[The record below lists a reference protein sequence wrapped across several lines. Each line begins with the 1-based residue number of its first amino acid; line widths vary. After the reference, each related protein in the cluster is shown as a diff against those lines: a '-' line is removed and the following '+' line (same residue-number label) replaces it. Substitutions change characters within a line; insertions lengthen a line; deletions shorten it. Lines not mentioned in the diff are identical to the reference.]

1 MDFLFK
7 HYQEKTDRKYN
18 SKSSCDLKLFY
29 DGTYINY
36 NSTFDF
42 EYDRYGSKK
51 QIIFEHALCVD
62 TTTGDITTSYRLNN
76 DNITIDRMFC
86 SRNKVKKNDFS
97 MLYDLTINGYI
108 RGEKRTGY
116 WGVKYE
122 RAVENIYD
130 TIYNILRTKFKSQFN
145 KDKKYVD
152 QDYTGSLYELIVD
165 FHLDM
170 KNIKGHDGVYLLI
183 QHEYPKKKWL
193 VKNENKFLPAVLDSY
208 GIKSRY
214 LITQLN
220 SPVGNRVKISSLNYI
235 CKLFGDNHV
244 EYLKQILW
252 EIHCCDTPPNR
263 RYHELKNESE
273 KNCMVDTIQKW
284 ETDTLKNDSLIYSLN
299 RLFSIREVLEQKGI
313 ELKFKCK
320 NDNEFDNLMDTWMD
334 IKQHLTRGYKLRYD
348 LPTEFI
354 ETIEQEIVI
363 DDEVFKPKVL
373 LTEEQFRIEGFN
385 MKNCMSKQFPHGALY
400 IFVALQC
407 KRKRINLQYR
417 KGSLVQS
424 YGKANTPVLDMFI
437 EPTKILT
444 SRFKNYTH
452 LEWKKERYDF
462 IND

>member
-7 HYQEKTDRKYN
+7 HNQEKTDRKYN

-29 DGTYINY
+29 DGMYINY
-36 NSTFDF
+36 NATFDF
-42 EYDRYGSKK
+42 EYERYGSRK
-51 QIIFEHALCVD
+51 QVVFEHALCIDV
-62 TTTGDITTSYRLNN
+62 TNGDITTSYRLNN
-76 DNITIDRMFC
+76 DNLTGERMFGP
-86 SRNKVKKNDFS
+86 RNKVKKNDFS
-97 MLYDLTINGYI
+97 MLHDLMINGYV
-108 RGEKRTGY
+108 RGEKRNGY

-122 RAVENIYD
+122 RAIENIYS
-130 TIYNILRTKFKSQFN
+130 TIYNILRVKFKSPFN

-152 QDYTGSLYELIVD
+152 HDFSGSLYELIVD
-165 FHLDM
+165 FHLDA
-170 KNIKGHDGVYLLI
+170 KEIKGHDGVYSLI
-183 QHEYPKKKWL
+183 QYEYPKKKWL

-214 LITQLN
+214 LITKLN
-220 SPVGNRVKISSLNYI
+220 TPLGSRVKISSLNYI
-235 CKLFGDNHV
+235 CKLFGDNYV

-252 EIHCCDTPPNR
+252 EIHCNDTPPNR
-263 RYHELKNESE
+263 KTHELKNESE
-273 KNCMVDTIQKW
+273 KNCMVETIMKW

-299 RLFSIREVLEQKGI
+299 RLFSIRETLQSKGMD
-313 ELKFKCK
+313 LKFKCK
-320 NDNEFDNLMDTWMD
+320 NDNEFDNLMETWMD

-348 LPTEFI
+348 LPNEFI
-354 ETIEQEIVI
+354 DTIEQDIVI
-363 DDEVFKPKVL
+363 GDNVFKPKVL
-373 LTEEQFRIEGFN
+373 LSEEQFRIEGFN

-400 IFVALQC
+400 IFVTMQC

-417 KGSLVQS
+417 KGQLVQS
-424 YGKANTPVLDMFI
+424 YGKANTPVLEMFA